1 MTMTMCMKRKM
12 HDADVDSLLE
22 DSVHHLIKKCNLCDI
37 CVINMFHLKK
47 PSVFSTLAAIRHLDD
62 C

>member
-1 MTMTMCMKRKM
+1 M